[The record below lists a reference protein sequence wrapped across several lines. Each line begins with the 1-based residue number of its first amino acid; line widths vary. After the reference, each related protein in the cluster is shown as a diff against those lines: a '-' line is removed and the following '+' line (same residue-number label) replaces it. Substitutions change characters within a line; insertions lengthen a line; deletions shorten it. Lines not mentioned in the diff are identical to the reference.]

1 MMRLGGRS
9 LQTIARAVLQ
19 PRHYRAALNMMQGYH
34 QPWEVL
40 YRYLSGAGV
49 YPWDVRV
56 RTPLGWF
63 NPTLFSHH
71 DLLTLN
77 EIFCRLDYR
86 LDPVPQVVVD
96 LGANIG
102 LSGLY
107 FLTRA
112 PTVRCHL
119 YEPVPQN
126 LERLEANLG
135 RVRERAT
142 LNPYAVGDAEGEV
155 EFGIEPSGRYGG
167 IGVATGH
174 SIVVRCRSINSV
186 LEDILAREARIDL
199 LKIDT
204 EGAEERTVRA
214 IDTAYLERIGAIYL
228 EARPP
233 LPLLPGRFR
242 QEQYGEVVRLYN
254 SEWQ

>member
-1 MMRLGGRS
+1 MRIGGRS
-9 LQTIARAVLQ
+9 PTTIRRAMFQ
-19 PRHYRAALNMMQGYH
+19 RRHYRAVGNMVHIYRH
-34 QPWEVL
+34 PWQVL
-40 YRYLSGAGV
+40 RRYLLGTGE
-49 YPWDVRV
+49 YPWDVAV

-77 EIFCRLDYR
+77 EIFCRIDYR

-96 LGANIG
+96 VGSNIG

-135 RVRERAT
+135 RLRERAT

-155 EFGIEPSGRYGG
+155 EFGIEASGRYGG
-167 IGVATGH
+167 INVATGH
-174 SIVVRCRSINSV
+174 SIMVRCRSINSV

-204 EGAEERTVRA
+204 EGAEERTLRA
-214 IDTAYLERIGAIYL
+214 IATSYLDRIGAIYL
-228 EARPP
+228 EARPR

-242 QEQYGEVVRLYN
+242 QEQHGEVVRLFN
-254 SEWQ
+254 SKWQ

>member
-1 MMRLGGRS
+1 MG
-9 LQTIARAVLQ
+9 AVGQ
-19 PRHYRAALNMMQGYH
+19 RRHYTALANMFR
-34 QPWEVL
+34 V
-40 YRYLSGAGV
+40 YRSPLPTLARYGLGIGH
-49 YPWDVRV
+49 YPCQIPV

-86 LDPVPQVVVD
+86 LDPVPEVVVD
-96 LGANIG
+96 LGSNIG

-155 EFGIEPSGRYGG
+155 EFGIELSGRYGG
-167 IGVATGH
+167 IGRATGH
-174 SIVVRCRSINSV
+174 SIAVRCRSINSV
-186 LEDILAREARIDL
+186 LEDVLARETKIDL

-233 LPLLPGRFR
+233 LPLLPGRFS
-242 QEQYGEVVRLYN
+242 QEQYGEVVRLFN
-254 SEWQ
+254 LRW

>member
-1 MMRLGGRS
+1 MRVGGRS
-9 LQTIARAVLQ
+9 LETIRHALLQ
-19 PRHYRAALNMMQGYH
+19 PRHYRAVSNMVHVYRH
-34 QPWEVL
+34 PWQVL
-40 YRYLSGAGV
+40 RRYLFGTGE
-49 YPWDVRV
+49 YPWDVGV

-86 LDPVPQVVVD
+86 LDPVPRVVVD
-96 LGANIG
+96 VGSNIG

-119 YEPVPQN
+119 YEPILQN

-142 LNPYAVGDAEGEV
+142 LNPYAVGDTEGEV

-167 IGVATGH
+167 IGLATGR

-186 LEDILAREARIDL
+186 LEDVLARETKIDL

-233 LPLLPGRFR
+233 LPLLPGRFS
-242 QEQYGEVVRLYN
+242 QEQYGEVVRLFN
-254 SEWQ
+254 LRW